1 MASRSSSVHE
11 DRVPVDIWHGMG
23 FTRRPPK
30 KDAFRD
36 LLIKL
41 KYPAE
46 LGRVLQRW
54 VVTNLGLP
62 DEAETLVGIRIDG
75 KCLCATLRPSAKAVP
90 LLAAVDH
97 QAGCVLTY
105 DAAHHGAI
113 VLKKRLEAHPRW
125 AALITRLGQWTSSRV
140 QAALE
145 ATPVKARHSWCA
157 ASIPPSVQSQRRLA
171 PVNTSRPTTNQR
183 QAEVCIGSG
192 ANLMPRGAP
201 EPVKMSELCINDR
214 RSPPPS

>member
-1 MASRSSSVHE
+1 MGLRLSEWSVPRALRLE
-11 DRVPVDIWHGMG
+11 DLH
-23 FTRRPPK
+23 
-30 KDAFRD
+30 
-36 LLIKL
+36 
-41 KYPAE
+41 
-46 LGRVLQRW
+46 
-54 VVTNLGLP
+54 
-62 DEAETLVGIRIDG
+62 
-75 KCLCATLRPSAKAVP
+75 
-90 LLAAVDH
+90 LLATIPIEHSTDEVVAAQREEATKRTGIPRQIVSDH
-97 QAGCVLTY
+97 DSDVKQGSELFATQHPQTVVTY

-214 RSPPPS
+214 RSPPPG